1 MKNLATCKPSEFVAQ
16 TAKIKNAVEDW
27 TKLIKLSEIRA
38 MKPTYKVLPIDATAE
53 QRAQII
59 KENAE
64 MEKAQMSKN
73 LSKLL
78 DGMLVEHPQET
89 LNILALCCFVDPAD
103 VDNYPMDEYLQCVMD
118 MLTNKSVLSF
128 FSLLAQLEQTPTLT
142 VLNR

>member
-38 MKPTYKVLPIDATAE
+38 MKPAYKVLPIDATAE

>member
-38 MKPTYKVLPIDATAE
+38 MKPAYKVLPIDATAE

-78 DGMLVEHPQET
+78 DGMLMEHPQET